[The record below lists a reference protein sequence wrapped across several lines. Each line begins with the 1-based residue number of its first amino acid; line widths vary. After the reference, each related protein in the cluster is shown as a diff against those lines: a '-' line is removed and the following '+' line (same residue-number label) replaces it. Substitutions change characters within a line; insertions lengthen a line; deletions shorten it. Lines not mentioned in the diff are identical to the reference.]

1 MAIHTELPIYKVA
14 YDLLGV
20 VVQLVRNMPREF
32 KQSIGGKIRD
42 ECIEIATLVFRAN
55 VAADKAPHLLELLE
69 RLQVA
74 ELLLRLA
81 RDQRAAAERVARAED
96 ALADARVV
104 SAVTEADV
112 RQLLAGMAGSLAEL
126 PREAL
131 KDALRGWLGRV
142 ELDPAS
148 RAGRITYRLA
158 LSRDKVASPRRSGVI
173 PDLLAAGPTFMV
185 ARHRTRGA
193 AAIVRQGPA

>member
-74 ELLLRLA
+74 EL
-81 RDQRAAAERVARAED
+81 
-96 ALADARVV
+96 
-104 SAVTEADV
+104 
-112 RQLLAGMAGSLAEL
+112 

-131 KDALRGWLGRV
+131 KDALRGWICRV
-142 ELDPAS
+142 ELDPET
-148 RAGRITYRLA
+148 RKGRVVYRLSLA
-158 LSRDKVASPRRSGVI
+158 RDKVASPRRSGVI
-173 PDLLAAGPTFMV
+173 PDLLAAGPTFVV
-185 ARHRTRGA
+185 ARHRRA
-193 AAIVRQGPA
+193 ATSRARC